1 MSFRTALITV
11 AVVFTASQA
20 TFVMAS
26 DLVSKDDLIE
36 HVNQHDMVSIPT
48 ARGTKREPIP
58 VADAIVEQ
66 AGEMTALRL
75 AFFDFL
81 ASDIARRAAARMPEA
96 SDWRARHARHD
107 EVKARAL
114 QNLSQGLPAG
124 AGDLLKYDY
133 NHH

>member
-1 MSFRTALITV
+1 MSFRTGLGLAIVIFGASTSFQAL
-11 AVVFTASQA
+11 
-20 TFVMAS
+20 AS
-26 DLVSKDDLIE
+26 DMVSKADLDA
-36 HVNQHDMVSIPT
+36 HVTEHDMVSIPT

-58 VADAIVEQ
+58 VSEAIIEQ
-66 AGEMTALRL
+66 AGEVSALRM

-81 ASDIARRAAARMPEA
+81 ASDIARRAADRMPEGTN
-96 SDWRARHARHD
+96 WRAHHARHD

-133 NHH
+133 NH